1 MSDLAAAVLLY
12 SAAVIVFYAS
22 LNIKPVN
29 RYAEWAAHATYGL
42 FLSIAAVATIY
53 ATFAYDLETG
63 VRWRSELKI
72 ISGFGAAVFAYKS
85 WRIVNR
91 RR

>member
-1 MSDLAAAVLLY
+1 MTDLSAAVLLY
-12 SAAVIVFYAS
+12 SAAIIVFYAS
-22 LNIKPVN
+22 LNIRPIN

-42 FLSIAAVATIY
+42 FLSVAAVATIY

-63 VRWRSELKI
+63 VRWRPELKI

>member
-1 MSDLAAAVLLY
+1 MTDLSAAVLLY
-12 SAAVIVFYAS
+12 SAAIIVFYAS
-22 LNIKPVN
+22 LNIRPIN
-29 RYAEWAAHATYGL
+29 
-42 FLSIAAVATIY
+42 
-53 ATFAYDLETG
+53 LETG
-63 VRWRSELKI
+63 VRWRPELKI